1 MAGFSVP
8 AYYERAIGKDRNSV
22 LVMDFALLGL
32 VWSLSNLI
40 CRIRTHHFD
49 AELSQILR
57 QIGKYNHKG
66 NHLA

>member
-22 LVMDFALLGL
+22 LVMDLAYL
-32 VWSLSNLI
+32 VWSGAFLI

-66 NHLA
+66 NHFA